1 MASNKIENI
10 ALYLSNPGGSSK
22 TSGLK
27 REVIKENIRKKIKYG
42 LYGYGPIF
50 DKPLLIDALKEN
62 LIAEFPTDYA
72 TC

>member
-1 MASNKIENI
+1 MASNKIENT
-10 ALYLSNPGGSSK
+10 AVYLSNPRGSSK

-50 DKPLLIDALKEN
+50 DKPLLIHVFKDE
-62 LIAEFPTDYA
+62 LIAEFPTDYV
-72 TC
+72 TW